1 MRQLQPSLPTL
12 PSLPGTTGQGG
23 TKQAPESRDG
33 GWRPPTCSQGLWGDR
48 AEPVTHFYLECWA
61 GLGRR
66 VRGGPQC
73 VGLGPRALSQP
84 ESPWQLGDRFQG
96 NAGSGVHG
104 GLVQQRLMGN
114 RCKGT
119 LCWSGPGGTG
129 VGTSLPAPVALPP
142 CPPGAIAG
150 PCAGWGKEAA
160 RRQPLTCLPS
170 LGEPFAPQEQPRNCT
185 GVY

>member
-1 MRQLQPSLPTL
+1 MGAGDPQLV
-12 PSLPGTTGQGG
+12 LPG
-23 TKQAPESRDG
+23 A
-33 GWRPPTCSQGLWGDR
+33 
-48 AEPVTHFYLECWA
+48 
-61 GLGRR
+61 LGRQSR
-66 VRGGPQC
+66 APNSLLSGVLGWPGQEGAGGGPQC

-84 ESPWQLGDRFQG
+84 GSPWQLGDRFQG

-114 RCKGT
+114 RCEGT

-142 CPPGAIAG
+142 CPPGVIAG
-150 PCAGWGKEAA
+150 PCAGWGKEAV
-160 RRQPLTCLPS
+160 RKQPLTCLPS